1 MDCRLNLTKVEGIK
15 PHGDGRFRSD
25 QTSSDPEVVGDLLVS
40 IKRGGTSRWDSA
52 PHTRHRKI
60 CSKSV
65 SARTVVHDFAIQESY
80 PHRGIPRQA
89 YNAAITLGYLGK
101 SSDFSELSGAQSRN
115 RTSDT
120 RIFKIWLDGNALIK
134 IVN

>member
-1 MDCRLNLTKVEGIK
+1 MDCRLNLTNVESIK

-40 IKRGGTSRWDSA
+40 IMRRGTSRWDSA

-60 CSKSV
+60 NSKSV
-65 SARTVVHDFAIQESY
+65 SARTVVHDFDKQESY

-89 YNAAITLGYLGK
+89 DNAAITLGFYSN
-101 SSDFSELSGAQSRN
+101 SSDFSELNGAQSRN

-120 RIFKIWLDGNALIK
+120 RIFNAFWIELTRQDH
-134 IVN
+134 

>member
-1 MDCRLNLTKVEGIK
+1 MDCRLNPTKVESIK
-15 PHGDGRFRSD
+15 PHVDDGFRYD

-65 SARTVVHDFAIQESY
+65 SARTVLYDFAILESY
-80 PHRGIPRQA
+80 RHRGRLRQA
-89 YNAAITLGYLGK
+89 VCAAITLSYLGK
-101 SSDFSELSGAQSRN
+101 ASDFSELSGAQSRN

-120 RIFKIWLDGNALIK
+120 RIFKPR
-134 IVN
+134 